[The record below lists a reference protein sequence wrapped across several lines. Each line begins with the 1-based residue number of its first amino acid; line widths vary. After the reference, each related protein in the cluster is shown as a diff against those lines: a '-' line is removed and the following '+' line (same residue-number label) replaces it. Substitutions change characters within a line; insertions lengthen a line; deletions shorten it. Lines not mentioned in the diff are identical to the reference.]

1 MSGELAAAAAWQA
14 GGRSVR
20 GSRHSRLGQPAQ
32 DAIAWRP
39 TGGGNGIA
47 LAVADGHGSAPSF
60 RSHIG
65 ARLAVDTA
73 AELLAEYAASHANGP
88 SLTSLPPEDATWLA
102 RQLTERWRERVLA
115 HAAAESDQRE
125 RPSEKW
131 RATPLAP
138 SHDEAAVLVSYGS
151 TLLAALATPTW
162 LLYCQLGDGDIL
174 LVSDTGHVRRP
185 WPRDERLLGVETTSL
200 CMPEAWREVQV
211 GLAPLTPHAPVLV
224 LLSTDG
230 YSNSFR
236 KDRGFLRVGR
246 DILELVQT
254 QGMAQVDSDLEA
266 WLNEASD
273 LGSGDDITVGLLY
286 RSPLATPIEREGR

>member
-20 GSRHSRLGQPAQ
+20 GSRHCRLGQPAQ

-39 TGGGNGIA
+39 TGGNGIA

-73 AELLAEYAASHANGP
+73 AELLAEYAASHAHGP
-88 SLTSLPPEDATWLA
+88 SLTSLPPEDAAWLA

-115 HAAAESDQRE
+115 HAAAE
-125 RPSEKW
+125 
-131 RATPLAP
+131 PLAP

-185 WPRDERLLGVETTSL
+185 WPRDGRLLGVETTSL

-211 GLAPLTPHAPVLV
+211 DLAPLTPHAPLLV

-286 RSPLATPIEREGR
+286 RSPLDTPLATPVATPIEREGR

>member
-1 MSGELAAAAAWQA
+1 MPGELAETAAWQA
-14 GGRSVR
+14 GGRSIR
-20 GSRHSRLGQPAQ
+20 GAKHRRLGQPLQ

-39 TGGGNGIA
+39 AGDGHGIA

-65 ARLAVDTA
+65 ARLAADTA
-73 AELLAEYAASHANGP
+73 AELLAEFALSHPPG
-88 SLTSLPPEDATWLA
+88 LTSLPPDDAAGLA
-102 RQLTERWRERVLA
+102 HQLTERWRERVLA
-115 HAAAESDQRE
+115 HAAAEPAVAMKPPR
-125 RPSEKW
+125 
-131 RATPLAP
+131 
-138 SHDEAAVLVSYGS
+138 DEAAVLVSYGS
-151 TLLAALATPTW
+151 TLLAALATPAW

-174 LVSDTGHVRRP
+174 LVSDTGHVHRA

-200 CMPEAWREVQV
+200 CMPEAWREVRV
-211 GLAPLTPHAPVLV
+211 GLAPLTPHAPALV